1 MKKIL
6 YLGLD
11 LPCELQG
18 KEVTHCPLIKI
29 QPRPKE
35 HAAIMQAFAE
45 LSAFTH
51 LIFTSKSAVRIFF
64 DYAAIQGVALIE
76 LNLKIFLAVGQKT
89 AQELKNYGITQVIV
103 ASAETA
109 EGVIALLATLDLKN
123 SFLFWPHS
131 VLSRSL
137 ITDWLQAQQL
147 KHYACI
153 FYDTVLNIPEP
164 LPDISSY
171 DEIIFTSPSTID
183 AFCAIFEKLPINK
196 TLSCIGPITE
206 KYLKDLSLKDQTGR
220 LTGNS

>member
-1 MKKIL
+1 MKRIL

-11 LPCELQG
+11 LPCELQC

-29 QPRPKE
+29 EPRPRE
-35 HAAIMQAFAE
+35 HSAIVHAFAW
-45 LSAFTH
+45 LSAYTH

-64 DYAAIQGVALIE
+64 DYAAMQGVAPIE
-76 LNLKIFLAVGQKT
+76 LDRKIFLTVGQRT
-89 AQELKNYGITQVIV
+89 AQELKNNGITQVLV
-103 ASAETA
+103 ASEETA
-109 EGVIALLATLDLKN
+109 EGVIALLASLDLKN

-131 VLSRSL
+131 ALSRPL
-137 ITDWLQAQQL
+137 ISDWLQAHRP

-183 AFCAIFEKLPINK
+183 AFCAIFEKIPADKI
-196 TLSCIGPITE
+196 LSCIGPITE
-206 KYLKDLSLKDQTGR
+206 KYLLALV
-220 LTGNS
+220 